1 MKSKDI
7 KSLAYAFI
15 SEDVN
20 VYFPDNDEEC
30 FIVEKLVC
38 AECRSFWHTSLNE
51 CYFCGEINY
60 YLYVCTSCEKKYSI
74 TNSTIKCSCGKT
86 ESKLIKACV
95 NKSCITNTD
104 IVVKSFSISENGVFD
119 LDSSQTLSQMYCLKC
134 GSPENNYLS
143 FKVFVFNDNEETN
156 FKNYCSRIRT
166 YFDNGDILIIKK
178 HIDKDEL
185 LYSFAKELNP
195 DLVLS
200 EISYI
205 YKNMSELIN
214 SII

>member
-38 AECRSFWHTSLNE
+38 AACKAFWHTSLNE

-74 TNSTIKCSCGKT
+74 TNSTIKCSCKDS

-95 NKSCITNTD
+95 NKECLTNTD
-104 IVVKSFSISENGVFD
+104 VVLKSFSITEKGVFD
-119 LDSSQTLSQMYCLKC
+119 LDSSQSLSQMYCIKC
-134 GSPENNYLS
+134 GSPENTYRS
-143 FKVFVFNDNEETN
+143 FKIFVFNDNEETN
-156 FKNYCSRIRT
+156 FKDYYLRINS
-166 YFDNGDILIIKK
+166 YFDIGDILILKK
-178 HIDKDEL
+178 HIDINELVYAFITELTSDLKIDEIEYK
-185 LYSFAKELNP
+185 YSSMSIL
-195 DLVLS
+195 
-200 EISYI
+200 I
-205 YKNMSELIN
+205 KN
-214 SII
+214 II